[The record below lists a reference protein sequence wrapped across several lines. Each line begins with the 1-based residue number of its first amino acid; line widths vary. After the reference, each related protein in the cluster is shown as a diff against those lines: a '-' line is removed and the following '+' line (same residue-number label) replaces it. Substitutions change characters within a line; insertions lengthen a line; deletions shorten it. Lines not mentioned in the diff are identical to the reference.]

1 MNDTQSKF
9 GRLSPDKWG
18 ETMPAHSASYTRGP
32 WYYRDTEA
40 IMLTYLTDEDAA
52 LDILPSDLELV
63 QPATAFMVLEI
74 NNITNSGGPYGEVY
88 TGILAM
94 FEGQVYGYTNAV
106 YVTTENAL
114 TQGREIWGFGK
125 KMGHSIQINRLGTG
139 EVEGVVEVHDGFV
152 AARTIMRPERNES
165 ASILE
170 ELPLAVLKVI
180 PDVAGGAKPAI
191 AQLNSVSFTGVPHK
205 GPDGKDELYSG
216 SAQMEVSPMSDLN
229 LPVLQMVDAKYMR
242 MTADLP
248 YGKVLK
254 TY

>member
-1 MNDTQSKF
+1 
-9 GRLSPDKWG
+9 
-18 ETMPAHSASYTRGP
+18 
-32 WYYRDTEA
+32 
-40 IMLTYLTDEDAA
+40 
-52 LDILPSDLELV
+52 
-63 QPATAFMVLEI
+63 
-74 NNITNSGGPYGEVY
+74 
-88 TGILAM
+88 
-94 FEGQVYGYTNAV
+94 
-106 YVTTENAL
+106 
-114 TQGREIWGFGK
+114 
-125 KMGHSIQINRLGTG
+125 
-139 EVEGVVEVHDGFV
+139 
-152 AARTIMRPERNES
+152 S

-216 SAQMEVSPMSDLN
+216 SAQMEVRPMSDLN
-229 LPVLQMVDAKYMR
+229 LPVLQIVDAKYMR